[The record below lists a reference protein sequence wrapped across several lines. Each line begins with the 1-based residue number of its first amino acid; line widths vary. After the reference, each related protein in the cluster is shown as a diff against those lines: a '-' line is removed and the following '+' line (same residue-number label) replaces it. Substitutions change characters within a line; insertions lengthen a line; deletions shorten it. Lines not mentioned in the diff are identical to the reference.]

1 MNRHDHTYNILL
13 IVLAFFYGTS
23 IITMV
28 FTSRLPTL
36 PPDVLWVFEMAAWV
50 NAAFV
55 AAMVAT
61 LILRATAPRAGQV
74 ATKALNII
82 LLIMIPLGTAL
93 GIYGLM
99 KVDREG

>member
-1 MNRHDHTYNILL
+1 MKRHDRTYNVLL
-13 IVLAFFYGTS
+13 IVLTFFYGTS

-28 FTSRLPTL
+28 FIRRSPTL
-36 PPDVLWVFEMAAWV
+36 PPDVLWVFEMTAWV

-55 AAMVAT
+55 AAMIAT
-61 LILRATAPRAGQV
+61 LVLRGTAPSAGRV

-82 LLIMIPLGTAL
+82 LLIMIPFGTAL

-99 KVDREG
+99 KVDKED